1 MHKRNE
7 DNTKVQQWLNSH
19 GLTLE
24 ENFPEAL
31 KRLARN
37 YKRKKGYRT
46 LDEVYALI
54 GITKQNISYWLNN
67 PCNTQTKKFSLQGGH
82 ESCGSI

>member
-1 MHKRNE
+1 MHKRNM
-7 DNTKVQQWLNSH
+7 DNTKVQQWLSRHN
-19 GLTLE
+19 LTLE

-37 YKRKKGYRT
+37 YKKSKDCQT

-54 GITKQNISYWLNN
+54 GITKQNISYWSKNL
-67 PCNTQTKKFSLQGGH
+67 CHTQTKKFSL
-82 ESCGSI
+82 